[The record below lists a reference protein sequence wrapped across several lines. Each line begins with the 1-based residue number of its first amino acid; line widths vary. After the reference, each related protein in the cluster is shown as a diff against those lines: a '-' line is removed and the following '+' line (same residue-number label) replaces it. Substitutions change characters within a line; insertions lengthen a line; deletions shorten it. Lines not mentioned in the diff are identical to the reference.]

1 MDTKEGFEITAFK
14 MLLSV
19 LSLIIMIPM
28 VGILTD
34 ISFYV
39 TVCIYVLGKFI
50 ELVSKI
56 TQRQMKLFFIIY
68 MLGVIISIVVA
79 GMCFLGFASTNV
91 DNGITNTL
99 LYNQILLGLATAI
112 CFIDVADFILCICK
126 LSYTREKLHQFN

>member
-39 TVCIYVLGKFI
+39 TVCVYVLGKFI

-56 TQRQMKLFFIIY
+56 TQRQIKLFFIIY

-79 GMCFLGFASTNV
+79 GMCFLGFASTDVN
-91 DNGITNTL
+91 NGITNTL
-99 LYNQILLGLATAI
+99 LYNQILLGLTTAI

-126 LSYTREKLHQFN
+126 LSYTRKKLHQFD